1 MILLISDQAPP
12 WAEVRPISDM
22 QLLLEKH
29 DALASYAYNYRAIL
43 ENCST
48 EFSSP
53 FLVQLVS
60 NRPELKDN
68 IYPPLDDADKAMVP
82 ILLDFLR
89 PP

>member
-1 MILLISDQAPP
+1 MQFLLG
-12 WAEVRPISDM
+12 
-22 QLLLEKH
+22 KH
-29 DALASYAYNYRAIL
+29 DSLASYAYNYKAIL

-68 IYPPLDDADKAMVP
+68 IYPPLDDADKALVP
-82 ILLDFLR
+82 ILLEFLH
-89 PP
+89 PL